1 MNDMINTSPN
11 PTPQIMDNPFIVVPE
26 NNEVNRVSIKKAV
39 FITFAP
45 LFILLFIMVGPSVAL
60 AQNKM
65 PYLIPIVIIP
75 ILILL
80 LSCKSR
86 IVLIK
91 DKENNRLTVQEK
103 NYFCCTTKT
112 YNIPFEHSD
121 IKTIV
126 CGSESG
132 PCCYHALS
140 TIIVLNADPNVTDI
154 DNNNIKNTPL
164 KFTYRF
170 SYLIGTTQDL
180 ELKLVN
186 FIGCKFNNNIEEE
199 IKLYVP
205 NYNNQQNIIFPFD
218 SNFPFF
224 NKQTDSFV
232 KISDHFYMFYNYNYL
247 YGKKSGKENF
257 ERLDWIYT
265 NDFDRIFIGVVKN
278 DTSYVNTFIY
288 TIESIDKFILEI
300 RDGKLC
306 LKIILNDGF
315 NTEICRYTREK
326 EEALNIFIYLI
337 NGQINKIK
345 HGNNGNEINN
355 ENNQDYPEKPEEPD
369 NSAPTLM

>member
-1 MNDMINTSPN
+1 MLEFDNASPN
-11 PTPQIMDNPFIVVPE
+11 SSPQTMENPYIIVPE
-26 NNEVNRVSIKKAV
+26 NNEVNQLSIKKGGFIV
-39 FITFAP
+39 F
-45 LFILLFIMVGPSVAL
+45 LLLFL
-60 AQNKM
+60 
-65 PYLIPIVIIP
+65 LIISLSLPVVFLVNTTQLYCIIAIIIII
-75 ILILL
+75 ILILIIL
-80 LSCKSR
+80 LICKSR

-103 NYFCCTTKT
+103 NYFCCNIKT
-112 YNIPFEHSD
+112 YNIPFEHCD
-121 IKTIV
+121 IKAEYDR
-126 CGSESG
+126 ESTTP
-132 PCCYHALS
+132 PCFSNYS
-140 TIIVLNADPNVTDI
+140 IIIVINADPNVTDI
-154 DNNNIKNTPL
+154 DNNNIKNIPF
-164 KFTYRF
+164 KFIKRF
-170 SYLIGTTQDL
+170 PNLIGIAQEL
-180 ELKLVN
+180 ELSLVN
-186 FIGCKFNNNIEEE
+186 FIGCKFNNTIEEE
-199 IKLYVP
+199 IKLHVP
-205 NYNNQQNIIFPFD
+205 NYKGKPNISLPFNCTFSSESD
-218 SNFPFF
+218 NFL
-224 NKQTDSFV
+224 

-247 YGKKSGKENF
+247 GKKSGNESF
-257 ERLDWIYT
+257 QRLDWIYT

-278 DTSYVNTFIY
+278 DTRYVNTFIY

-326 EEALNIFIYLI
+326 DNDVNTFIYLI

>member
-1 MNDMINTSPN
+1 MNDIFNKSPN
-11 PTPQIMDNPFIVVPE
+11 LSPQTMDNPYIIVPE
-26 NNEVNRVSIKKAV
+26 NNEVNRVSITKAI
-39 FITFAP
+39 FITFVP
-45 LFILLFIMVGPSVAL
+45 LFISLFITGGLCSVL
-60 AQNKM
+60 ISNKV
-65 PYLIPIVIIP
+65 PFLIPVVAIIP

-91 DKENNRLTVQEK
+91 DKENNRLTIQEK

-112 YNIPFEHSD
+112 YNIPFELSD
-121 IKTIV
+121 IKIV
-126 CGSESG
+126 ASGSESG

-154 DNNNIKNTPL
+154 DNNSIKNTPL
-164 KFTYRF
+164 KFTYKF
-170 SYLIGTTQDL
+170 SNLIGTTQDL

-205 NYNNQQNIIFPFD
+205 NNNSQPNIAFPINFG
-218 SNFPFF
+218 FPFF
-224 NKQTDSFV
+224 SRHSDTFV
-232 KISDHFYMFYNYNYL
+232 KISDHFYMFYNYPYL
-247 YGKKSGKENF
+247 LGKLGKESF
-257 ERLDWIYT
+257 QRLDWIYT

-278 DTSYVNTFIY
+278 DKSYVNTFIY
-288 TIESIDKFILEI
+288 TIESIDKFVLEI
-300 RDGKLC
+300 KEDKLC
-306 LKIILNDGF
+306 LKIILKDGF

-326 EEALNIFIYLI
+326 DNDVNTFIYLI

-369 NSAPTLM
+369 NSTPTLI